1 MKLKNQL
8 MVLIIFSVTICFS
21 NSLVTND
28 TLISKEELKYVVFK
42 LDDLQERNWREFKS
56 ITDIII
62 EKDVTADIG
71 IFPLSVHLGDKE
83 YMAYV
88 QSLIDD
94 PKHFQLFMHGYTG
107 TPKEFFD
114 SDYDTQLEHFYLAR
128 NAMLMK
134 YDYIMRVYSYH
145 YYGVNEH
152 TIKIINEDPFIR
164 WVVWKT
170 DDNYLPEKQGLAT
183 MDIRMEGVGK
193 PDYGNVSF
201 KSYLANWEKYDADSH
216 SYIVLNGHP
225 AAYTTDSKKNDLK
238 KIADDLL
245 KKGFTFTH
253 LTDYRLLLEGHSTDK
268 TAPSIP
274 QGLEV
279 SRKDDLH
286 VTLNWNTSEDAESG
300 IDCYKIYRDGV
311 CINLSATP
319 SYTDKI
325 AGAHNY
331 QIAAVNK
338 NDLVSEK
345 SLVCK
350 TSLYT
355 GKVR

>member
-1 MKLKNQL
+1 MIFVNLENLLFLL
-8 MVLIIFSVTICFS
+8 MLFLATACFS

-28 TLISKEELKYVVFK
+28 TINSKEELKYVVFK
-42 LDDLQERNWREFKS
+42 LDDLQERNWRQFKS

-62 EKDVTADIG
+62 EKDITADIG
-71 IFPLSVHLGDKE
+71 IFPQSLHLGDKE
-83 YMAYV
+83 YLAYV

-114 SDYDTQLEHFYLAR
+114 SDYDTQLEHFNLAR
-128 NAMLMK
+128 TTMLMK
-134 YDYIMRVYSYH
+134 YDYIFRVYSSH

-152 TIKIINEDPFIR
+152 TIKIMNEDPFMR

-170 DDNYLPEKQGLAT
+170 NDNYLPEKQGLAT

-201 KSYLANWEKYDADSH
+201 KSYLANWKEYDADSL

-225 AAYTTDSKKNDLK
+225 AAFTTDSKKNDLK

-245 KKGFTFTH
+245 TKGFTFSH
-253 LTDYRLLLEGHSTDK
+253 LTDYRLMLEGHSTDK
-268 TAPSIP
+268 TAPSVP
-274 QGLEV
+274 QGLKA
-279 SRKDDLH
+279 SRVDNMH
-286 VTLNWNTSEDAESG
+286 VTLNWDTSEDTESG
-300 IDCYKIYRDGV
+300 VDCYKIYRDGV

-338 NDLVSEK
+338 NNLVSAK

-350 TSLYT
+350 TSL
-355 GKVR
+355 